1 MKNLILI
8 VIYNTNIYES
18 ETIKS
23 LLDSKVYLAN
33 SHLFIWDNS
42 QESQNISVVKSISN
56 HSNIEFTYEHHPEN
70 LPLSKAYN
78 KVINQFKNE
87 NYDFLVL
94 LDQDSSFKK
103 ELFIKLDNTFQNNK
117 EINLFLPIIKFKNTI
132 VSPTKKYFLKGFYFK
147 EKPFGIQKAKNISA
161 INSGMIISFK
171 FLKEKYKGYDER
183 LKFYGTDDYFMMEYC
198 KNEKELFIL
207 DYEFEHDLTLSTLN
221 NSSDKLVKSYHQML
235 EAWSILYSDSI
246 LKYIVKLY
254 TYIHSSYIAIKYK
267 NKDFLIWKK

>member
-8 VIYNTNIYES
+8 VIYNTSITES

-23 LLDSKVYLAN
+23 LIDSKSYLHE
-33 SHLFIWDNS
+33 SDLLIWDNS
-42 QESQNISVVKSISN
+42 PISQDISMITTFFKENTKVL
-56 HSNIEFTYEHHPEN
+56 YEHHFEN

-78 KVINQFKNE
+78 KVINQFKNKG
-87 NYDFLVL
+87 YDFLVL

-103 ELFIKLDNTFQNNK
+103 ELFIKLHNTFQENK
-117 EINLFLPIIKFKNTI
+117 KINLFLPIIKFKNTI

-147 EKPFGIQKAKNISA
+147 ERPFGLLNAKNISA

-171 FLKEKYKGYDER
+171 FLREKYKGYDER

-198 KNEKELFIL
+198 KNENELFVL

-235 EAWSILYSDSI
+235 EAWSILYSDSVF
-246 LKYIVKLY
+246 KYIVCFY
-254 TYIHSSYIAIKYK
+254 AIIHSLFTAVKYK
-267 NKDFLIWKK
+267 NKDFLKWKK

>member
-8 VIYNTNIYES
+8 VIYNTNITKA

-23 LLDSKVYLAN
+23 LLNSKEYLVN
-33 SHLFIWDNS
+33 NHLFIWDNS
-42 QESQNISVVKSISN
+42 EKAQDISIVKEIFNKQNIEV
-56 HSNIEFTYEHHPEN
+56 TYEHHPEN
-70 LPLSKAYN
+70 LPLSKLYN
-78 KVINQFKNE
+78 NVINRFMYQ
-87 NYDFLVL
+87 NYDFLIL
-94 LDQDSSFKK
+94 FDQDSSFTKN
-103 ELFIKLDNTFQNNK
+103 LFFEFVNSYNK
-117 EINLFLPIIKFKNTI
+117 NKHISLFLPIIKFKNTI
-132 VSPTKKYFLKGFYFK
+132 VSPTRKYFLKGFYFDK
-147 EKPFGIQKAKNISA
+147 KPIGLYRAKNISA

-221 NSSDKLVKSYHQML
+221 SSSDKLVKSYHQML
-235 EAWSILYSDSI
+235 EAWSILYYDSI
-246 LKYIVKLY
+246 LKYIVKFY
-254 TYIHSSYIAIKYK
+254 TVIHSFYTAIKYK